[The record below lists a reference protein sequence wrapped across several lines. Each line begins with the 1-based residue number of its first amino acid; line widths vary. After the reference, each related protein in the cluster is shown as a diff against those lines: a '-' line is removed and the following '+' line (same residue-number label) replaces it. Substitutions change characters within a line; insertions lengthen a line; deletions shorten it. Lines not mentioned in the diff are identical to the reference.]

1 MNRSGLAR
9 VLLPRPA
16 RCVELAGRPVIANV
30 IRLGAVMENSYQAPN
45 AEPLE
50 SSATK
55 HLSFC
60 LTPGSESPDTR
71 FSVGP
76 FRDAIVFTLVQQV
89 PLLMLSALLLDGGL
103 VFKRVAIASIA
114 FCILTLVIMV
124 RRGPNLPDTDILLV
138 KWGYLPVLLVTC
150 ILTMVAS
157 EIMF

>member
-1 MNRSGLAR
+1 MDN
-9 VLLPRPA
+9 PHH
-16 RCVELAGRPVIANV
+16 
-30 IRLGAVMENSYQAPN
+30 APN

-55 HLSFC
+55 HRCFR
-60 LTPGSESPDTR
+60 LTPGSASPDAL

-76 FRDAIVFTLVQQV
+76 FRDAIVFTLVQQI

-150 ILTMVAS
+150 ILLMVAS
-157 EIMF
+157 AIMF

>member
-1 MNRSGLAR
+1 MKWLVFRS
-9 VLLPRPA
+9 
-16 RCVELAGRPVIANV
+16 CPVNPDV

-55 HLSFC
+55 HRSFR
-60 LTPGSESPDTR
+60 LTPGSASPDTR

-76 FRDAIVFTLVQQV
+76 FRDAIVFTLVQQI

-103 VFKRVAIASIA
+103 VFKRVAIASVA

-150 ILTMVAS
+150 ILWTVAS
-157 EIMF
+157 AIMF